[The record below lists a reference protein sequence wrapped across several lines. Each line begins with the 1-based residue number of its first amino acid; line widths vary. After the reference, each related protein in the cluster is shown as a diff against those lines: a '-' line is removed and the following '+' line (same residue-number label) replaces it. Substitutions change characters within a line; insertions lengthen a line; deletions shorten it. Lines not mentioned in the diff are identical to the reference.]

1 MFILYYTAF
10 FGVSP
15 KITDPI
21 LIDPL
26 IKQTP
31 IVPFEDYK
39 KQAPEFNLE
48 SVNQ

>member
-10 FGVSP
+10 LAFLR
-15 KITDPI
+15 KLQTLFLTDP
-21 LIDPL
+21 LM
-26 IKQTP
+26 KQTL
-31 IVPFEDYK
+31 IVPFEDHK